1 MQSMLFYQEK
11 LQFLKKTGG
20 SLGVEHASDEA
31 IIEALKNVVTPVQA
45 GEDYQEIPRQTLVE
59 YGLIAGANAKNT
71 VNY

>member
-11 LQFLKKTGG
+11 SQCLKKNGG

-31 IIEALKNVVTPVQA
+31 IIEALKKVVTPVQA

-59 YGLIAGANAKNT
+59 YGLIAGANAKKIP
-71 VNY
+71 